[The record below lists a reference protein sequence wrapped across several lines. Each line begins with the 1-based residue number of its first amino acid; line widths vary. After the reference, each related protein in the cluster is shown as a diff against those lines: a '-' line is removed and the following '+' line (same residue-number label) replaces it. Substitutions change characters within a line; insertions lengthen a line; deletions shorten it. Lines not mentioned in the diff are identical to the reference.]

1 MSVFVGARNVDIFC
15 NTSSIEGI
23 LLVLSQAKS
32 INKHLATLQLKHA
45 FIITPDLMEAQQAM
59 LAAIEKLNQMMDK
72 QHNAIKPATQR
83 GTKC

>member
-1 MSVFVGARNVDIFC
+1 
-15 NTSSIEGI
+15 
-23 LLVLSQAKS
+23 
-32 INKHLATLQLKHA
+32 
-45 FIITPDLMEAQQAM
+45 MEAQQAM